1 MKKNV
6 LRGEMA
12 KYGLTVADMAKE
24 LGVSHAT
31 MSNKLNGKTDFTLT
45 EAKQIV
51 RFFNSKGE
59 NHTLE
64 SMFFAP
70 ETIAA
75 NK

>member
-1 MKKNV
+1 MEKNV

-24 LGVSHAT
+24 MGMSHVT
-31 MSNKLNGKTDFTLT
+31 MSNKLNGKVDFSLT
-45 EAKQIV
+45 EAMRIV

-64 SMFFAP
+64 SMFVAP
-70 ETIAA
+70 EPIAA
-75 NK
+75 K